1 VHPSWLQSIILKSAL
16 QLEAAGGARFRFA
29 ASIEEALEKNPI
41 QDWEAALW
49 ARGLKSRLIR
59 MEGYF
64 FRAGTGKSSCLSFF
78 VRNEQGLQVGLR
90 RESIT
95 QAATYVTLITDYGFA
110 RESTRFETGWMDVAV
125 FDKKGEAYIY
135 AENKANEKTLQ
146 KLCGRL
152 ASEFRNGVPFFREEE
167 MKKVDDAVMKAHHIW
182 RHRPMYFWGVSP
194 SHRQSFLVH
203 YSRSGFHLETAAAL
217 PNQCEWVV
225 DAAVDRRLFPQN

>member
-1 VHPSWLQSIILKSAL
+1 MTPSWLHSIIVKSAI
-16 QLEAAGGARFRFA
+16 QLETAGGTRFCFA
-29 ASIEEALEKNPI
+29 TSIQEALEKNPI

-110 RESTRFETGWMDVAV
+110 RGSTRFETGWMDVAV
-125 FDKKGEAYIY
+125 FDEKGDAYIY

-152 ASEFRNGVPFFREEE
+152 ASEFQNGVPFFREEE
-167 MKKVDDAVMKAHHIW
+167 MQKVDDAVMKAHHIW
-182 RHRPMYFWGVSP
+182 RHRPKYFWGVSP
-194 SHRQSFLVH
+194 QSKRSFAIR
-203 YSRSGFHLETAAAL
+203 YSRTGFGLELAGSIPTLCEWAL
-217 PNQCEWVV
+217 P
-225 DAAVDRRLFPQN
+225 PIH